1 MKMSTLE
8 ASWAMRHTK
17 NFWYKVGFA
26 LEKARQAPSTG
37 GKALA
42 SLKDRKPKPRE
53 KAPVEQPRERIPS
66 PDSWPTADALVESG
80 IAALAGKV
88 LDGWTPRGKT
98 GWNHLLKAGVA
109 GAAAALA
116 VEVVRP
122 LLEGRVEAPTLDRE
136 LAEKLLVGAGQ
147 GLVYGGVVEPRIPGP
162 SVLKGALYGS
172 AEYAVDPM
180 GGLAH
185 LLGGRAPQGSLPV
198 VADLLEGLDAHDRAY
213 VEHVVFGI
221 AVALLY
227 GSSPSS
233 NGIRAEVE
241 A

>member
-1 MKMSTLE
+1 MDGLRGARPDGIACSRR
-8 ASWAMRHTK
+8 ASR
-17 NFWYKVGFA
+17 A
-26 LEKARQAPSTG
+26 L
-37 GKALA
+37 
-42 SLKDRKPKPRE
+42 
-53 KAPVEQPRERIPS
+53 QPRWPS
-66 PDSWPTADALVESG
+66 SWCV
-80 IAALAGKV
+80 
-88 LDGWTPRGKT
+88 
-98 GWNHLLKAGVA
+98 
-109 GAAAALA
+109 
-116 VEVVRP
+116 P
-122 LLEGRVEAPTLDRE
+122 LLAGRVEAPTLDRD

-233 NGIRAEVE
+233 NGIRVE
-241 A
+241 LDDDE